1 MIDWNKVMVD
11 AAIAVLPKSISICQD
26 VLMRGGQLTENTL
39 AEQAAVTACDYAGA
53 LVNKLKSLV
62 ESPQENSDVPQTE
75 EQKKDFR
82 KESIRVVGRKI
93 NEIDVSHLM
102 RSGVTKGYEAR
113 FLNYCRFNSIEN
125 VGQLLHIGRKSF
137 GESMRIGKKTLE
149 VVDEALLQLYGIKF
163 W

>member
-39 AEQAAVTACDYAGA
+39 AEQTAVTACDYAGA

-62 ESPQENSDVPQTE
+62 ESPQENSDVPQE
-75 EQKKDFR
+75 DEKRDFR
-82 KESIRVVGRKI
+82 KDSIRVVGRKI

-113 FLNYCRFNSIEN
+113 FLNYCRFNGIEN
-125 VGQLLHIGRKSF
+125 VGQLLYIGRKRF

-149 VVDEALLQLYGIKF
+149 VVDEALLQLYGIKV

>member
-39 AEQAAVTACDYAGA
+39 AEQTAVTACDYAGA
-53 LVNKLKSLV
+53 LVNKLKGLV
-62 ESPQENSDVPQTE
+62 ESPQENSDVPQE
-75 EQKKDFR
+75 DEKRDFR
-82 KESIRVVGRKI
+82 KDSITVVGRKI
-93 NEIDVSHLM
+93 NEIDEAHL
-102 RSGVTKGYEAR
+102 TKILWKKGYEMR
-113 FLNYCRFNSIEN
+113 FLNACRYSWNIET
-125 VGQLLHIGRKSF
+125 VGQLLEIGRKTF
-137 GESMRIGKKTLE
+137 GKSMQIGKKTLE